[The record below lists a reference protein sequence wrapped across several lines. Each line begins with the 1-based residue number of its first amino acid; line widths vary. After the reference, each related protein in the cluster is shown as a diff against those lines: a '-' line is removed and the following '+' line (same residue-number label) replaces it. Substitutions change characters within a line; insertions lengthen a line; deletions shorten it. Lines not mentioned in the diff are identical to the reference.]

1 VILVI
6 KNFPSF
12 VLSYITLSEWLN
24 QMTLENIKPG
34 NNPVE
39 SVELCFDE
47 LLIGLQTNKMTLE
60 QKTEQLFEQLRE
72 PIFRYLVV
80 TFGSKLEAEDII
92 QEAFISLYH
101 ALSEGKQ
108 VVNLK
113 AWLYRA
119 AHNSAINQVKHRQ
132 FIAPL
137 GAMEWTEI
145 VESLPDTEANP
156 EEKFLKQ
163 ERRAHLHEAMK
174 ILTAQER
181 QCLYLRAAGFRY
193 REIAEI
199 MNIAVPTVGE
209 YLKRGINKITK

>member
-1 VILVI
+1 MSL
-6 KNFPSF
+6 K
-12 VLSYITLSEWLN
+12 
-24 QMTLENIKPG
+24 NIKLAD
-34 NNPVE
+34 NPVT
-39 SVELCFDE
+39 SGELCLDE

-60 QKTEQLFEQLRE
+60 QKIEQLFEQLRE

-80 TFGSKLEAEDII
+80 TFGSRTEAEDVT

-101 ALSEGKQ
+101 SLNEGKQ
-108 VVNLK
+108 IENLK
-113 AWLYRA
+113 AWLYRV
-119 AHNSAINQVKHRQ
+119 AHNLAINQIKHQQ

-137 GAMEWTEI
+137 GDLEWTQI
-145 VESLPDTEANP
+145 VESIPDTEANL

-163 ERRAHLHEAMK
+163 ERRSRLHEAMK

-181 QCLYLRAAGFRY
+181 QCLHLRAAGFRY

-199 MNIAVPTVGE
+199 MNIGVPTVGE